1 VPNENSIAK
10 QLLERLPRE
19 KQLLLMDAFRKH
31 GIYERDPII
40 LLFLEVLE
48 NQDKSIA
55 KGLHGHQKIL
65 EKIYDSKTWKKLL
78 TSKFVSWVAG
88 PVIGASIVLYGIHYQ
103 RKNEI
108 DQLKRVLQDP
118 PAIGALISD
127 SARGLEQYRREM
139 KALISLVG
147 FIQVPESSIN
157 FRGKVMTM
165 TFKKDQVA
173 ISEEGD
179 TIKIRLEDQRSDLAR
194 ILERMSQENEGGQG
208 R

>member
-1 VPNENSIAK
+1 VPNEKSIAK

-19 KQLLLMDAFRKH
+19 KQLILMDALRKH
-31 GIYERDPII
+31 KIYEQDPII

-55 KGLHGHQKIL
+55 KGLDGHQKIL
-65 EKIYDSKTWKKLL
+65 ERIYDSKTWKKLL

-88 PVIGASIVLYGIHYQ
+88 PVVGASIVLYGIHYQ

-108 DQLKRVLQDP
+108 DQLKRVLQNP

-165 TFKKDQVA
+165 TFKKDQVT
-173 ISEEGD
+173 ITEEGD
-179 TIKIRLEDQRSDLAR
+179 TIKIKLEDPNSDLAR
-194 ILERMSQENEGGQG
+194 ILEQMSQEEEGGQG

>member
-1 VPNENSIAK
+1 VPNEKSIAK

-19 KQLLLMDAFRKH
+19 KQLILIEAFRKH
-31 GIYERDPII
+31 GIYERDPIL

-55 KGLHGHQKIL
+55 KGLDGHQKIL
-65 EKIYDSKTWKKLL
+65 ERIYDSKTWKKLL

-108 DQLKRVLQDP
+108 DQLKRVLQNP

-165 TFKKDQVA
+165 TFKKDQVT
-173 ISEEGD
+173 ITEEGD
-179 TIKIRLEDQRSDLAR
+179 TIKIKLEDPNSDLAR
-194 ILERMSQENEGGQG
+194 ILERMSQEEEEGQG

>member
-1 VPNENSIAK
+1 MPNEKSIAK

-19 KQLLLMDAFRKH
+19 KQLILMDALRKH
-31 GIYERDPII
+31 KIYEQDPII

-55 KGLHGHQKIL
+55 KGLDGHQKIL
-65 EKIYDSKTWKKLL
+65 ERIYDSKTWKKLL

-88 PVIGASIVLYGIHYQ
+88 PVVGASIVLYGIHYQ

-108 DQLKRVLQDP
+108 DQLKRVLQNP

-165 TFKKDQVA
+165 TFKKDQVT
-173 ISEEGD
+173 ITEEGD
-179 TIKIRLEDQRSDLAR
+179 TIKIKLEDPNSDLAR
-194 ILERMSQENEGGQG
+194 ILEQMSQEEEGGQG